1 MELSEE
7 GQVVLEE
14 VYPQYLSMWGTESG
28 KELPLD
34 RKGPKEY
41 GMILGYVQT
50 FGIEW
55 AGFGNGIVLRNKEIV
70 WFQPYYNNEQAQ
82 DPMDESVVGQVM
94 GSIADIVDNKGQVY
108 PQGIELIGIS
118 KNGLGVYKV
127 ITKLVG
133 FDDLNRNYIELE
145 WNARDKKY
153 MIKQFVNEGN
163 LKEFLK

>member
-1 MELSEE
+1 ELSEE

-41 GMILGYVQT
+41 GMILGYAQT
-50 FGIEW
+50 FGIEF

-70 WFQPYYNNEQAQ
+70 WFLPYYNHEQAQ
-82 DPMDESVVGQVM
+82 DPMDESVVGQVVDV
-94 GSIADIVDNKGQVY
+94 ITDVVDNKGQIY
-108 PQGIELIGIS
+108 PSGIEFVGIS

-127 ITKLVG
+127 LSGSPSMDVLYKCYV
-133 FDDLNRNYIELE
+133 ELE
-145 WNARDKKY
+145 WNAREKNY
-153 MIKQFVNEGN
+153 IIKHFINEVN